1 MQKKAPKNVT
11 GLEMYKESANSFK
24 FRFDAVLEDGDSYE
38 LQYTDK
44 AQPSEE
50 DWVTAS
56 SSGYYDED
64 EDEYYEDDDALTLSK
79 SLLKRRSNLCKS
91 CRLCK
96 RQERKQ
102 EIRYSFQCSSCQ
114 CIQSHFSDQ

>member
-1 MQKKAPKNVT
+1 MLFWKMATLN
-11 GLEMYKESANSFK
+11 
-24 FRFDAVLEDGDSYE
+24 E

-64 EDEYYEDDDALTLSK
+64 EDEYYEMMMYL
-79 SLLKRRSNLCKS
+79 
-91 CRLCK
+91 
-96 RQERKQ
+96 
-102 EIRYSFQCSSCQ
+102 
-114 CIQSHFSDQ
+114 H